1 MSAVRRT
8 AAAEPRRCL
17 PPLTP
22 VRRTQ
27 GRLPP
32 GSVDTHC
39 HVFAPVAAH
48 PLDPA
53 RGYTPAIVTINDYR
67 AAMQAYG
74 IDRAVAGST
83 QRLRFRQWRAVCST
97 GSDAG
102 RAARRRRNSSR
113 CTRRAVCRSA
123 SARRARRAR
132 QSAQPGRPGDA
143 RCAAPCRAHRAAR
156 LAHPAAGRDR
166 RSCRTWRRCR
176 SATGLPIVIDH
187 FGFPD
192 LSLGAGGRAF
202 ASLVELAASG
212 LCFVKLSAP
221 YRIAGA
227 PDRYRLLQPF
237 VERLVEHAADQ
248 LLWALD
254 WPHTECYAA
263 VPDDGPLL
271 GLLGDWLPTPDLQRK
286 VLCDNPARLYW
297 EAPRQQSGSRKE

>member
-74 IDRAVAGST
+74 IDRAVAVQPSVYGFDNGVLFAALAAMPDA
-83 QRLRFRQWRAVCST
+83 LRGVAVIHP
-97 GSDAG
+97 DA
-102 RAARRRRNSSR
+102 
-113 CTRRAVCRSA
+113 
-123 SARRARRAR
+123 
-132 QSAQPGRPGDA
+132 PDA
-143 RCAAPCRAHRAAR
+143 LFAEAHRLGVRGVRVNPRNPAGLAMRDVPR
-156 LAHPAAGRDR
+156 LAERIAPLGWHIQLQVAIDEHVDLAALP
-166 RSCRTWRRCR
+166 